1 MWLGL
6 VCAVVSA
13 ACYGAASAVQSVAAR
28 ATADDTRGV
37 DPRLVFRLLRQW
49 RYLASLGL
57 DIVGLVTQVT
67 ALRVL
72 PLFLVQAAMAGSI
85 AVTALIASRWFGARL
100 TWPEWLSVAVVCAGL
115 GMLGAA
121 ARSEGTGHGSA
132 GFHYGLLAFAF
143 LLAVM
148 GVSAGRLAD
157 PARTVALGLISGLG
171 FGTVGVALRVVPSLA
186 PWTLVRDPATYA
198 AIGAG
203 ILAAWFYAA
212 ALQRGGVVAA
222 TATMLIGETVP
233 AAAIGVLLLGDR
245 TRPGWLPV
253 AVAGFVVALAGALA
267 LARFGEIAQPE
278 PESEPVGVSGG

>member
-13 ACYGAASAVQSVAAR
+13 VCYGAASAVQSVAAR

-85 AVTALIASRWFGARL
+85 VVTALIAGRWFGARL
-100 TWPEWLSVAVVCAGL
+100 SWPEWLSVGGRVRGSGHARRGGAQRGRRPRLGRLPLRPAGI
-115 GMLGAA
+115 
-121 ARSEGTGHGSA
+121 RVPA
-132 GFHYGLLAFAF
+132 GGD
-143 LLAVM
+143 
-148 GVSAGRLAD
+148 GRQAGRLAD

-171 FGTVGVALRVVPSLA
+171 FGTSASRCAWCPVWPRGR
-186 PWTLVRDPATYA
+186 WF
-198 AIGAG
+198 AIRRPTPRSSAG

-233 AAAIGVLLLGDR
+233 AAVIGVLLLGDHA
-245 TRPGWLPV
+245 RPGWLPV
-253 AVAGFVVALAGALA
+253 AVGRVRRRAGGCAGAGPVRRDRA
-267 LARFGEIAQPE
+267 SPE
-278 PESEPVGVSGG
+278 PETAGRYE